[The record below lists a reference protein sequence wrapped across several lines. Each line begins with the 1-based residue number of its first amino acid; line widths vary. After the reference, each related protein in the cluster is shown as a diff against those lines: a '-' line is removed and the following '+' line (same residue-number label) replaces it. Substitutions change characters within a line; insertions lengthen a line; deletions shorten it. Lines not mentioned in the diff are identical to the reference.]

1 MNHVIVLITE
11 NMKIQDSPAASYNN
25 YFSRTLMK
33 HLFILLLVC
42 LTISP
47 VSAQQQDIKIAARAY
62 MLSDFQTG
70 QVLAG
75 QNADERI
82 EPASLTKLMTAY
94 VVFSALKQNQLSS
107 DQVVPVSENAW
118 RMIGSRMF
126 IEPKK
131 PVTVDELI
139 RGMIVQ
145 SGNDACIALAEA
157 VAGSEAN
164 FTKLMNSEA
173 QRLGMKNTHFTN
185 TTGLPDPEHYT
196 TAHDLTLLATA
207 IIRDF
212 PEYYPH
218 YSQKEYTYNNIT
230 QPNRNRLLWLDP
242 HVDGMK
248 TGWTKTAG
256 YCLITSAI
264 RDKRRLISV
273 VIGASSANARSIES
287 QRLLNYGFQFYDTLH
302 LYKKN
307 DSLTTIHLWKGT
319 QNELKA
325 GFDRDVYFTLPKGQA
340 DKLKATME
348 YKQPLIAP
356 IQLGQEV
363 GTVKFTLDDKVV
375 ETYPLV
381 SLEQVD
387 TANFIGRAWDSVK
400 LLFN

>member
-1 MNHVIVLITE
+1 MVLDSLMARY
-11 NMKIQDSPAASYNN
+11 NVLFLLFPMK
-25 YFSRTLMK
+25 R
-33 HLFILLLVC
+33 LFPLLLLC
-42 LTISP
+42 LAISS
-47 VSAQQQDIKIAARAY
+47 VSAQQQDISIAAKSY
-62 MLSDFQTG
+62 LLSDFQTG

-75 QNADERI
+75 HNAHERI

-94 VVFSALKQNQLSS
+94 VVFSAIKKNRLTLNQTI
-107 DQVVPVSENAW
+107 PVSDSAW

-126 IEPKK
+126 IEPNKQ
-131 PVTVDELI
+131 VTVDELI

-157 VAGSEAN
+157 VAGSEAS
-164 FTKLMNSEA
+164 FTNLMNKEA
-173 QRLGMKNTHFTN
+173 ERMGMKNTHFTN
-185 TTGLPDPEHYT
+185 TTGLPDPNHYT

-212 PEYYPH
+212 PEFYPL
-218 YSQKEYTYNNIT
+218 YSLKEYTYNNIT

-256 YCLITSAI
+256 YCLITSAT

-273 VIGASSANARSIES
+273 VIGAKSANARSIES
-287 QRLLNYGFQFYDTLH
+287 QRLLNYGFQSYDTVR

-307 DSLTTIHLWKGT
+307 DSLTTIHLWKGA
-319 QNELKA
+319 QNEIKA
-325 GFDRDVYFTLPKGQA
+325 GFDRDVYFTLPKGQS

-356 IQLGQEV
+356 VQLGQEV
-363 GTVKFTLDDKVV
+363 GTVKFTLDDKTI

-381 SLEQVD
+381 SLEKVD
-387 TANFIGRAWDSVK
+387 AGNIFGRTWDSVK
-400 LLFN
+400 LLLN

>member
-1 MNHVIVLITE
+1 M
-11 NMKIQDSPAASYNN
+11 AGYNVQ
-25 YFSRTLMK
+25 FLQTPMK
-33 HLFILLLVC
+33 HLFVLLLMC
-42 LTISP
+42 LAVSS
-47 VSAQQQDIKIAARAY
+47 VSAQQQDISIAAKSY

-75 QNADERI
+75 KNAHERI

-94 VVFSALKQNQLSS
+94 VVFSALKQNQISLN
-107 DQVVPVSENAW
+107 QNIPVSESAW
-118 RMIGSRMF
+118 KMIGSRMF
-126 IEPKK
+126 IEPTKQ
-131 PVTVDELI
+131 VTVDELL

-164 FTKLMNSEA
+164 FSNLMNKEA
-173 QRLGMKNTHFTN
+173 ERLGMKNTHFTN
-185 TTGLPDPEHYT
+185 STGLPDPNLYT
-196 TAHDLTLLATA
+196 TAHDLTLLAAA

-212 PEYYPH
+212 PEFYPL

-273 VIGASSANARSIES
+273 VIGAQSANARSMES

-356 IQLGQEV
+356 VQLGQEV
-363 GTVKFTLDDKVV
+363 GTVKFTLDDKTV
-375 ETYPLV
+375 EIYPLV
-381 SLEQVD
+381 ALEKVE
-387 TANFIGRAWDSVK
+387 TTNIFGRAWDSVK

>member
-1 MNHVIVLITE
+1 MVL
-11 NMKIQDSPAASYNN
+11 DSQMAGYNVQ
-25 YFSRTLMK
+25 FLQTPMK
-33 HLFILLLVC
+33 HLFVLVLMC
-42 LTISP
+42 LAVSSA
-47 VSAQQQDIKIAARAY
+47 SAQQQDISIAAKAY

-75 QNADERI
+75 QNANDRI

-94 VVFSALKQNQLSS
+94 VVFSAIKQNQLSLN
-107 DQVVPVSENAW
+107 QNIPVSESAW
-118 RMIGSRMF
+118 KMIGSRMF
-126 IEPKK
+126 IEPTKQ
-131 PVTVDELI
+131 VTVDELL

-145 SGNDACIALAEA
+145 SGNDACIALSEA

-164 FTKLMNSEA
+164 FSNVMNKEA
-173 QRLGMKNTHFTN
+173 ERLGMKNTHFTN
-185 TTGLPDPEHYT
+185 STGLPDPNHYT
-196 TAHDLTLLATA
+196 TAHDLTLLAAA

-212 PEYYPH
+212 PEFYPL

-273 VIGASSANARSIES
+273 VIGAQSANARSMES

-356 IQLGQEV
+356 VQLGQEV
-363 GTVKFTLDDKVV
+363 GTVKFTLDDKTV

-381 SLEQVD
+381 ALEKVE
-387 TANFIGRAWDSVK
+387 TTNIFGRAWDSVK

>member
-1 MNHVIVLITE
+1 M
-11 NMKIQDSPAASYNN
+11 AGYNV
-25 YFSRTLMK
+25 YFLQTSMK
-33 HLFILLLVC
+33 HLFVLLLMC
-42 LTISP
+42 LAVSS
-47 VSAQQQDIKIAARAY
+47 VSAQQQDISIAAKAY

-70 QVLAG
+70 QALAG
-75 QNADERI
+75 QNVHDRI

-94 VVFSALKQNQLSS
+94 VVFSAIKQNQLSLN
-107 DQVVPVSENAW
+107 QNIPVSESAW
-118 RMIGSRMF
+118 KMIGSRMF
-126 IEPKK
+126 IEPTKQ
-131 PVTVDELI
+131 VTVDELL

-164 FTKLMNSEA
+164 FSNLMNKEA
-173 QRLGMKNTHFTN
+173 GRLGMKNTHFTN
-185 TTGLPDPEHYT
+185 STGLPDPNLYT
-196 TAHDLTLLATA
+196 TAHDLTILAVA

-212 PEYYPH
+212 PEFYRL

-273 VIGASSANARSIES
+273 VIGAQSANARSMES

-302 LYKKN
+302 LYKKY

-363 GTVKFTLDDKVV
+363 GTVKFTLDDKTV
-375 ETYPLV
+375 EAYPLV
-381 SLEQVD
+381 ALEKVE
-387 TANFIGRAWDSVK
+387 TTNVFGRAWDSVK

>member
-1 MNHVIVLITE
+1 MTARYNIHFLRIH
-11 NMKIQDSPAASYNN
+11 MK
-25 YFSRTLMK
+25 L
-33 HLFILLLVC
+33 LFVLLLTC
-42 LTISP
+42 LTVSSA
-47 VSAQQQDIKIAARAY
+47 SAQQQEIPVAAKAF
-62 MLSDFQTG
+62 MLSDYQTG

-75 QNADERI
+75 QNVHERI

-94 VVFSALKQNQLSS
+94 VVFSALKQGQLAL
-107 DQVVPVSENAW
+107 DQTAVVSESAW

-126 IEPKK
+126 IEPNKQ
-131 PVTVDELI
+131 VTVDELI

-145 SGNDACIALAEA
+145 SGNDACIALAET

-164 FTKLMNSEA
+164 FVIIMNKEA
-173 QRLGMKNTHFTN
+173 KRLGMQNTHFTN
-185 TTGLPDPEHYT
+185 TTGLPDPGHYT

-212 PEYYPH
+212 PDFYPL
-218 YSQKEYTYNNIT
+218 YSLKEYTYNNIT
-230 QPNRNRLLWLDP
+230 QPNRNRLLWIDP

-248 TGWTKTAG
+248 TGWTKAAG

-273 VIGASSANARSIES
+273 IIGAKSANARSIES

-307 DSLTTIHLWKGT
+307 DSLATIHLWKGT

-325 GFDRDVYFTLPKGQA
+325 GFDRDVFFTLPKGQA

-363 GTVKFTLDDKVV
+363 GTVKFTLDDKTV
-375 ETYPLV
+375 EIYPLV
-381 SLEQVD
+381 ALEKVD
-387 TANFIGRAWDSVK
+387 SASFLGRAWDSVK

>member
-1 MNHVIVLITE
+1 MVLDSLMARY
-11 NMKIQDSPAASYNN
+11 NVLFLLFPMK
-25 YFSRTLMK
+25 R
-33 HLFILLLVC
+33 LFPLLLLC
-42 LTISP
+42 LAISS
-47 VSAQQQDIKIAARAY
+47 VSAQQQDISIAAKSY
-62 MLSDFQTG
+62 LLSDFQTG

-75 QNADERI
+75 HNAHERI

-94 VVFSALKQNQLSS
+94 VVFSAIKKNRLTLNQT
-107 DQVVPVSENAW
+107 VPVSDSAW

-126 IEPKK
+126 IEPNKQ
-131 PVTVDELI
+131 VTVDELI

-157 VAGSEAN
+157 VAGSEAS
-164 FTKLMNSEA
+164 FTNLMNKEA
-173 QRLGMKNTHFTN
+173 ERMGMKNTHFTN
-185 TTGLPDPEHYT
+185 TTGLPDPNHYT

-212 PEYYPH
+212 PEFYPL
-218 YSQKEYTYNNIT
+218 YSLKEYTYNNIT

-256 YCLITSAI
+256 YCLITSAT

-273 VIGASSANARSIES
+273 VIGAKSANARSIES
-287 QRLLNYGFQFYDTLH
+287 QRLLNYGFQSYDTVR

-307 DSLTTIHLWKGT
+307 DSLTTIHLWKGA
-319 QNELKA
+319 QNEIKA
-325 GFDRDVYFTLPKGQA
+325 GFDRDVYFTLPKGQS

-356 IQLGQEV
+356 VQLGQEV
-363 GTVKFTLDDKVV
+363 GTVKFTLDDKTI

-381 SLEQVD
+381 SLEKVE
-387 TANFIGRAWDSVK
+387 AGNIFGRTWDSVK
-400 LLFN
+400 LLLN